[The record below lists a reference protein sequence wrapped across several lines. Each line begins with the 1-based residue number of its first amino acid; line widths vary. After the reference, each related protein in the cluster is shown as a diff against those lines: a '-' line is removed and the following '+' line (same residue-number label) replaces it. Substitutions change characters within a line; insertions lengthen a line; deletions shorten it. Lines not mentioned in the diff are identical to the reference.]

1 MSEVGNEDAGGVL
14 ARLMRGANLR
24 RSVEVLKAPDESL
37 AATVSALANTAGGWI
52 LIGPDPEDGWRSAVG
67 FDAEAAVE
75 ALRGA
80 LGAVEPE
87 VRAEAGIAS
96 VDGRPVAWLRV
107 HEVDRRRRPARVQG
121 AGRAGAFLRTDEGT
135 RPLTAYERYRMMEE
149 RCPPLFDIEPVEH
162 ANPDELEAERIAAML
177 GFARERHPNV
187 FARLSDETALMQLGV
202 LTRVDGRICP
212 TLGGLV
218 AGSIFPQKH
227 FPRLVL
233 EVSVLE
239 GPRGDG
245 ADEGRRVLFM
255 KPVPGPAAEMAAEA
269 ERIVMAS
276 WAPAAETTD
285 GAFARALRAALVNAL
300 EHRDY
305 SPEGRGMP
313 VRVRVFEDAVD
324 IRSPGGLFGMAPEAL
339 ASDAGLR
346 ASRNERLARMLS
358 LTPLA
363 GGLAAEGTG
372 FGCAAI
378 LGCGADG
385 LAVRVETTPAAFTV
399 IFAKAAEE
407 EKADIREEVRAEA
420 PDESAAPL
428 AGADQADFETILR
441 ERLAEAGSLSVKE
454 ITLLAGV
461 SRQTAAKRVKRL
473 VEAGVIEPTEARQN
487 PRQRYRLAAKGRRA
501 KRGRGRS
508 KDCSA
513 LVSGLL
519 EGREGGGR
527 MNGRTKVPDSTAE
540 QQPAKGQRK
549 DMRRK
554 NKKIDMLNGSIWD
567 KMIVFA
573 LPLAFTGMLQQLF
586 NAADV
591 AVLGRFV
598 SNESMAGVGNN
609 VPVIGLIIALC
620 MGLALGANV
629 VVARLLG
636 MKEPE
641 RANRA
646 VHTALATAVI
656 FGIGAAIVGE
666 CFAGPAMDWLSVPEA
681 VRDDALTYLRVYLLG
696 MPFIAIYN
704 FLAAVMRS
712 QGDTQTPLWAL
723 VAATLVN
730 IAGNLFFVLAFGMG
744 TAGVALATVLANALA
759 ASLLFFSLITAEG
772 PLHIEPREV
781 FRIDMTALR
790 PMVRIGWPA
799 GLQGAVFSISNLV
812 IQSAINSLGADAM
825 AGSVAAFT
833 IEINIYCFINAFG
846 LAATTF
852 VSQNYGA
859 KNLERC
865 KRATYVATGLN
876 MVATVLMVALV
887 LVFGRTML
895 GLFTDVP
902 AVVELAMARIFWVAS
917 FEPISVLMEVSSSA
931 MRGYG
936 YSMPPAMATLICVC
950 SVRLI
955 WVWTVFAASPDYVT
969 LMIVYPISWAV
980 TVVPLLYLYVRL
992 MKRIKRRF
1000 EERAFEAEAA

>member
-1 MSEVGNEDAGGVL
+1 
-14 ARLMRGANLR
+14 
-24 RSVEVLKAPDESL
+24 
-37 AATVSALANTAGGWI
+37 
-52 LIGPDPEDGWRSAVG
+52 
-67 FDAEAAVE
+67 
-75 ALRGA
+75 
-80 LGAVEPE
+80 
-87 VRAEAGIAS
+87 
-96 VDGRPVAWLRV
+96 
-107 HEVDRRRRPARVQG
+107 
-121 AGRAGAFLRTDEGT
+121 
-135 RPLTAYERYRMMEE
+135 
-149 RCPPLFDIEPVEH
+149 
-162 ANPDELEAERIAAML
+162 
-177 GFARERHPNV
+177 
-187 FARLSDETALMQLGV
+187 
-202 LTRVDGRICP
+202 
-212 TLGGLV
+212 
-218 AGSIFPQKH
+218 
-227 FPRLVL
+227 
-233 EVSVLE
+233 
-239 GPRGDG
+239 
-245 ADEGRRVLFM
+245 
-255 KPVPGPAAEMAAEA
+255 
-269 ERIVMAS
+269 
-276 WAPAAETTD
+276 
-285 GAFARALRAALVNAL
+285 
-300 EHRDY
+300 
-305 SPEGRGMP
+305 
-313 VRVRVFEDAVD
+313 
-324 IRSPGGLFGMAPEAL
+324 
-339 ASDAGLR
+339 
-346 ASRNERLARMLS
+346 
-358 LTPLA
+358 
-363 GGLAAEGTG
+363 
-372 FGCAAI
+372 
-378 LGCGADG
+378 
-385 LAVRVETTPAAFTV
+385 
-399 IFAKAAEE
+399 
-407 EKADIREEVRAEA
+407 
-420 PDESAAPL
+420 
-428 AGADQADFETILR
+428 
-441 ERLAEAGSLSVKE
+441 
-454 ITLLAGV
+454 
-461 SRQTAAKRVKRL
+461 
-473 VEAGVIEPTEARQN
+473 
-487 PRQRYRLAAKGRRA
+487 
-501 KRGRGRS
+501 
-508 KDCSA
+508 
-513 LVSGLL
+513 
-519 EGREGGGR
+519 
-527 MNGRTKVPDSTAE
+527 
-540 QQPAKGQRK
+540 
-549 DMRRK
+549 MRRK

-609 VPVIGLIIALC
+609 VPVIGLIIAFC

-636 MKEPE
+636 MKEPG

-646 VHTALATAVI
+646 VHT
-656 FGIGAAIVGE
+656 
-666 CFAGPAMDWLSVPEA
+666 
-681 VRDDALTYLRVYLLG
+681 
-696 MPFIAIYN
+696 
-704 FLAAVMRS
+704 
-712 QGDTQTPLWAL
+712 
-723 VAATLVN
+723 
-730 IAGNLFFVLAFGMG
+730 
-744 TAGVALATVLANALA
+744 ALA

-1000 EERAFEAEAA
+1000 EERALEAEAA

>member
-1 MSEVGNEDAGGVL
+1 
-14 ARLMRGANLR
+14 
-24 RSVEVLKAPDESL
+24 
-37 AATVSALANTAGGWI
+37 
-52 LIGPDPEDGWRSAVG
+52 
-67 FDAEAAVE
+67 
-75 ALRGA
+75 
-80 LGAVEPE
+80 
-87 VRAEAGIAS
+87 
-96 VDGRPVAWLRV
+96 
-107 HEVDRRRRPARVQG
+107 
-121 AGRAGAFLRTDEGT
+121 
-135 RPLTAYERYRMMEE
+135 
-149 RCPPLFDIEPVEH
+149 
-162 ANPDELEAERIAAML
+162 
-177 GFARERHPNV
+177 
-187 FARLSDETALMQLGV
+187 
-202 LTRVDGRICP
+202 
-212 TLGGLV
+212 
-218 AGSIFPQKH
+218 
-227 FPRLVL
+227 
-233 EVSVLE
+233 
-239 GPRGDG
+239 
-245 ADEGRRVLFM
+245 
-255 KPVPGPAAEMAAEA
+255 
-269 ERIVMAS
+269 
-276 WAPAAETTD
+276 
-285 GAFARALRAALVNAL
+285 
-300 EHRDY
+300 
-305 SPEGRGMP
+305 
-313 VRVRVFEDAVD
+313 
-324 IRSPGGLFGMAPEAL
+324 
-339 ASDAGLR
+339 
-346 ASRNERLARMLS
+346 
-358 LTPLA
+358 
-363 GGLAAEGTG
+363 
-372 FGCAAI
+372 
-378 LGCGADG
+378 
-385 LAVRVETTPAAFTV
+385 
-399 IFAKAAEE
+399 
-407 EKADIREEVRAEA
+407 
-420 PDESAAPL
+420 
-428 AGADQADFETILR
+428 
-441 ERLAEAGSLSVKE
+441 
-454 ITLLAGV
+454 
-461 SRQTAAKRVKRL
+461 
-473 VEAGVIEPTEARQN
+473 
-487 PRQRYRLAAKGRRA
+487 
-501 KRGRGRS
+501 
-508 KDCSA
+508 
-513 LVSGLL
+513 
-519 EGREGGGR
+519 

-609 VPVIGLIIALC
+609 VPVIGLIIAFC

-759 ASLLFFSLITAEG
+759 ASLLFFSLITADG

-859 KNLERC
+859 KNLERHARLRLLDAARHGDPHLRVL
-865 KRATYVATGLN
+865 RAPH
-876 MVATVLMVALV
+876 
-887 LVFGRTML
+887 L
-895 GLFTDVP
+895 GLDRLRGKPRLRDPDDRLSDQLGRHRRAAALPLRAPHEAHQAQVRGARPRSRSRLTSCPSTKTAPVKAG
-902 AVVELAMARIFWVAS
+902 AV
-917 FEPISVLMEVSSSA
+917 
-931 MRGYG
+931 
-936 YSMPPAMATLICVC
+936 
-950 SVRLI
+950 SVREDFQRLCRG
-955 WVWTVFAASPDYVT
+955 
-969 LMIVYPISWAV
+969 
-980 TVVPLLYLYVRL
+980 LLEVG
-992 MKRIKRRF
+992 
-1000 EERAFEAEAA
+1000 

>member
-202 LTRVDGRICP
+202 LTRRRRQDLPDARRPCR
-212 TLGGLV
+212 
-218 AGSIFPQKH
+218 
-227 FPRLVL
+227 RLDLPAEAFSEARARGV
-233 EVSVLE
+233 
-239 GPRGDG
+239 GPRGT
-245 ADEGRRVLFM
+245 EGRRRGR
-255 KPVPGPAAEMAAEA
+255 GPQSAFHEA
-269 ERIVMAS
+269 RARPRRRNGRGGGEDRHGVVGA
-276 WAPAAETTD
+276 AAETTD

-372 FGCAAI
+372 FGFAAI

-454 ITLLAGV
+454 ITLLAGRLPPDG
-461 SRQTAAKRVKRL
+461 RQAREASCGGGRHRAHRGAPEPEAALSPRREGPTRQARVRSLKRL
-473 VEAGVIEPTEARQN
+473 LRTRFGTLGRAG
-487 PRQRYRLAAKGRRA
+487 
-501 KRGRGRS
+501 
-508 KDCSA
+508 
-513 LVSGLL
+513 
-519 EGREGGGR
+519 GGGR

-609 VPVIGLIIALC
+609 VPVIGLIIAFC

-759 ASLLFFSLITAEG
+759 ASLLFFSLITADG

-1000 EERAFEAEAA
+1000 EERALEAEAA